1 MTMNAPKFSVS
12 NLMTVIALL
21 GSFAVFLMRYE
32 GRISK
37 IENTN
42 DEQQHRIE
50 RIEGLMRDMY
60 PKLERASNNLEW
72 IVQREKERKP
82 PNE

>member
-1 MTMNAPKFSVS
+1 MTMNTPKFSVS
-12 NLMTVIALL
+12 NIMTVIALL

-37 IENTN
+37 IENFN

-50 RIEGLMRDMY
+50 RLELLAREMY
-60 PKLERASNNLEW
+60 PKLEKASNNLEW
-72 IVQREKERKP
+72 LVQHEKERKQ
-82 PNE
+82 

>member
-12 NLMTVIALL
+12 NLATVVALL

-37 IENTN
+37 IENIN

-60 PKLERASNNLEW
+60 PKLEKASNNLEW
-72 IVQREKERKP
+72 LVQREKERKQP
-82 PNE
+82 

>member
-12 NLMTVIALL
+12 NLATVIALL

-50 RIEGLMRDMY
+50 RLEGLARDMY
-60 PKLERASNNLEW
+60 PKLERVNTNLEW
-72 IVQREKERKP
+72 LVQREKERKEP
-82 PNE
+82 

>member
-1 MTMNAPKFSVS
+1 MNAPKFSAS
-12 NLMTVIALL
+12 NIMTVIALL

-37 IENTN
+37 IENVN

-60 PKLERASNNLEW
+60 PKLEKASNNLEW
-72 IVQREKERKP
+72 LVQREKERKQP
-82 PNE
+82 

>member
-1 MTMNAPKFSVS
+1 MNAPKFSVS
-12 NLMTVIALL
+12 NIMTVIALL

-37 IENTN
+37 IENFN

-50 RIEGLMRDMY
+50 RLELLAREMY

-72 IVQREKERKP
+72 LVQHQREKDK
-82 PNE
+82 NE

>member
-1 MTMNAPKFSVS
+1 
-12 NLMTVIALL
+12 MTVIALL

-37 IENTN
+37 IENFN

-50 RIEGLMRDMY
+50 RLEALARDMF
-60 PKLERASNNLEW
+60 PKLERVNTNLEW
-72 IVQREKERKP
+72 LVQREKERKQP
-82 PNE
+82 